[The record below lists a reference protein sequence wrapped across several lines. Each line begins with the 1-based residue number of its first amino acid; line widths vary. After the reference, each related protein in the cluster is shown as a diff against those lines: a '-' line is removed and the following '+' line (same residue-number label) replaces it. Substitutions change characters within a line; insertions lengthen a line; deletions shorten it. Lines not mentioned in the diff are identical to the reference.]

1 MLRSHRPLLFALSIF
16 SGTCAHQPQSAPK
29 SAGVRTSTAI
39 ATAEGDDDMADDRD
53 LAIVTDDSSSVPE
66 GVKDL
71 GRRADREPASRTRSS
86 ALADVTTGSSAKAQR
101 DKPEKPAAAPATPP
115 PGTFIDHA
123 TGKRPRPPAVAEK
136 PLAEP
141 PADFRAAPAAPVLK
155 AGRHDDNKE
164 YNRFLAFLAQNKHRA
179 VYSTDISERL
189 LVRALDRQGHSLP
202 NCQVAVKSASQ
213 EVSKEGQAQV
223 LAQLTTYA
231 DGSTQFF
238 PAAVSTP
245 IDDSYV
251 VRVICGGQTR
261 NGQLARSGRRDN
273 EIRFDFARK
282 VPKPMPVDVAIV
294 LDTTG
299 SMQGQIDRLKQTL
312 KAIHFQ
318 LTSLPVHPDIRFG
331 MVAYR
336 DKDDAYRTQVT
347 PFTSNIES
355 YQAMLRG
362 LVADGGGDLPEDLQ
376 TALDVAMHQLKWRL
390 DALRIGFIITDA
402 PPHTN
407 YGQEYNYLE
416 AMKESLGRG
425 IKWVTVGAGGLGI
438 DGEVIYRQ
446 IAQYTMGE
454 YVFITQGEVGD
465 SEGGTEKASHH
476 VGANYSTENL
486 DQAIVRIVRRELSY
500 LTDTPK
506 DFDTTIVAT
515 GDKTTPRAQMLG
527 PAVAETVR
535 QLADY
540 SSLKLGS
547 KTRVAIVPVTC
558 ADAKLKSIVEYLTDQ
573 MILSA
578 SRNEFFNVVERD
590 LTALTHEMKLQLSN
604 LVDASAAVPIGR
616 MLGAEVL
623 IVSKLAVKA
632 GNAELF
638 AKLIRVETGEVLS
651 VANAR
656 VMGGAGFVSTVPP
669 PSQGGNPVK
678 VTDDFDAT
686 TSSGANVIITNTDSR
701 PITDLRVTA
710 DFQINTRIEEVSFET
725 STPETFI
732 TCCVR
737 RPRPQ
742 ARAHQHDRQR
752 AGAAVADKR
761 QGHADHGQKA
771 GDHAD
776 VDGDLPEQH
785 GGHAHAHGDAEA
797 VARLAADLQDPQHQQ
812 AVGEKNGGA
821 ADEAPFLGPHGEG
834 KIRPQGGQRAQADL
848 RPLQKSLADEAAR
861 ADGVHGLAR
870 LPGRGRIERGID
882 EGQHAVALVVVKGVF
897 PQWRDGQRASDHDA
911 AQGLHAQAGDDDD
924 RRRDEP
930 DDERGA
936 EVGLSSDKQHRQPGE
951 KQGYEN
957 VAQRPAVQRR
967 CVVDVLG
974 QRDDGHH
981 LHQL

>member
-1 MLRSHRPLLFALSIF
+1 M
-16 SGTCAHQPQSAPK
+16 
-29 SAGVRTSTAI
+29 
-39 ATAEGDDDMADDRD
+39 
-53 LAIVTDDSSSVPE
+53 
-66 GVKDL
+66 
-71 GRRADREPASRTRSS
+71 
-86 ALADVTTGSSAKAQR
+86 
-101 DKPEKPAAAPATPP
+101 
-115 PGTFIDHA
+115 
-123 TGKRPRPPAVAEK
+123 
-136 PLAEP
+136 
-141 PADFRAAPAAPVLK
+141 K

-179 VYSTDISERL
+179 VYATDISERL

-202 NCQVAVKSASQ
+202 NCQVAVKSTSA
-213 EVSKEGQAQV
+213 EGQAQI
-223 LAQLTTYA
+223 LAQMTTYA

-238 PAAVSTP
+238 PAAVSPP
-245 IDDSYV
+245 IDDSYG

-282 VPKPMPVDVAIV
+282 VPKAMPVDVAIV

-299 SMQGQIDRLKQTL
+299 SMQGQIDRLKKTL

-318 LTSLPVHPDIRFG
+318 LTSLPMHPDIRFG

-336 DKDDAYRTQVT
+336 DKDDAYQTQIT

-376 TALDVAMHQLKWRL
+376 TALDVAMHQLQWRP
-390 DALRIGFIITDA
+390 DALRLGFIITDA

-465 SEGGTEKASHH
+465 SEGSTGRASHH
-476 VGANYSTENL
+476 VGANYVTENL

-500 LTDTPK
+500 LTETPK

-515 GDKTTPRAQMLG
+515 SDKNTPRAQILG
-527 PAVAETVR
+527 PAVAEAVR

-547 KTRVAIVPVTC
+547 KTRVAIGPVTC
-558 ADAKLKSIVEYLTDQ
+558 ADAKLKSIAEYLTDQ
-573 MILSA
+573 MILWA

-590 LTALTHEMKLQLSN
+590 LTALTQELRLQLSN
-604 LVDASAAVPIGR
+604 LVDASAAVPIGK

-638 AKLIRVETGEVLS
+638 AKLVRVETGEVLS

-656 VMGGAGFVSTVPP
+656 VMGGAGFVSSVPP
-669 PSQGGNPVK
+669 PSQGASQVK
-678 VTDDFDAT
+678 VLDDFDAA
-686 TSSGANVIITNTDSR
+686 TSSGATVIITNTDSR

-710 DFQINTRIEEVSFET
+710 DFQI
-725 STPETFI
+725 
-732 TCCVR
+732 
-737 RPRPQ
+737 
-742 ARAHQHDRQR
+742 
-752 AGAAVADKR
+752 
-761 QGHADHGQKA
+761 
-771 GDHAD
+771 
-776 VDGDLPEQH
+776 
-785 GGHAHAHGDAEA
+785 
-797 VARLAADLQDPQHQQ
+797 
-812 AVGEKNGGA
+812 
-821 ADEAPFLGPHGEG
+821 
-834 KIRPQGGQRAQADL
+834 
-848 RPLQKSLADEAAR
+848 DEAAYTDWEDVGTFDKTITLALDGRRGKWIGSHYAGNMLYPQSAESGAKTLAIHKVDGR
-861 ADGVHGLAR
+861 ALRGLRISVNFRIYGSPHYGFKDVGSLSGTTNLVLNGGDGGT
-870 LPGRGRIERGID
+870 
-882 EGQHAVALVVVKGVF
+882 
-897 PQWRDGQRASDHDA
+897 WDGSKWVGDFLHD
-911 AQGLHAQAGDDDD
+911 
-924 RRRDEP
+924 
-930 DDERGA
+930 
-936 EVGLSSDKQHRQPGE
+936 
-951 KQGYEN
+951 
-957 VAQRPAVQRR
+957 
-967 CVVDVLG
+967 
-974 QRDDGHH
+974 
-981 LHQL
+981 

>member
-1 MLRSHRPLLFALSIF
+1 MLRNHRALLFALSIF
-16 SGTCAHQPQSAPK
+16 SGTCAHQPQGAPK
-29 SAGVRTSTAI
+29 SAGVQASAAS

-53 LAIVTDDSSSVPE
+53 PTIVTDDSSSVTD

-71 GRRADREPASRTRSS
+71 GRRADREPVSRTRSS
-86 ALADVTTGSSAKAQR
+86 ALADVTTGSSAKAQL
-101 DKPEKPAAAPATPP
+101 DQPAKPAAAPATSP
-115 PGTFIDHA
+115 PGMFIDHA

-136 PLAEP
+136 PVAEP
-141 PADFRAAPAAPVLK
+141 PADFRAVPAAPALK

-164 YNRFLAFLAQNKHRA
+164 YNRFVAFLAQNQHRA

-189 LVRALDRQGHSLP
+189 LVRALDRHGRSLP
-202 NCQVAVKSASQ
+202 NCQVAVKPAS
-213 EVSKEGQAQV
+213 VEGQAQV
-223 LAQLTTYA
+223 LAQMTTYA

-238 PAAVSTP
+238 PAAVGTP

-251 VRVICGGQTR
+251 VRVICGGETR

-336 DKDDAYRTQVT
+336 DRGDTYLTQVT
-347 PFTSNIES
+347 PFTSNIDS

-376 TALDVAMHQLKWRL
+376 TALDVAMHQLQWRP

-465 SEGGTEKASHH
+465 SEGGTGEASHH
-476 VGANYSTENL
+476 VGANYSAENL

-500 LTDTPK
+500 LTETPK

-515 GDKTTPRAQMLG
+515 GDKTMPGAHLLA
-527 PAVAETVR
+527 PAVAEAVR

-547 KTRVAIVPVTC
+547 KTRVAIAPVTC
-558 ADAKLKSIVEYLTDQ
+558 ADAKLKSTAEYLTDQ

-578 SRNEFFNVVERD
+578 SRNAFFNVVERD
-590 LTALTHEMKLQLSN
+590 LTALTQEMKLQLSN
-604 LVDASAAVPIGR
+604 LVDASAAVPIGK

-632 GNAELF
+632 SNAELF
-638 AKLIRVETGEVLS
+638 ARLIRVETGEVLS

-669 PSQGGNPVK
+669 SSQGGNPVK
-678 VTDDFDAT
+678 VSDDFDAT
-686 TSSGANVIITNTDSR
+686 TSSGVNVIIANTDTR

-710 DFQINTRIEEVSFET
+710 DFQI
-725 STPETFI
+725 
-732 TCCVR
+732 
-737 RPRPQ
+737 
-742 ARAHQHDRQR
+742 
-752 AGAAVADKR
+752 AGAAYTDWEDVGTFDKTITLALDGWR
-761 QGHADHGQKA
+761 GKWIGSHYTGNMLYPQASEA
-771 GDHAD
+771 GAKTLTIHK
-776 VDGDLPEQH
+776 VDGRALSGLRISVNFRIYGSPHYSFKD
-785 GGHAHAHGDAEA
+785 
-797 VARLAADLQDPQHQQ
+797 
-812 AVGEKNGGA
+812 VGSLSGTTHLVLNGG
-821 ADEAPFLGPHGEG
+821 DGGTWDGSKWVGDFLH
-834 KIRPQGGQRAQADL
+834 
-848 RPLQKSLADEAAR
+848 
-861 ADGVHGLAR
+861 
-870 LPGRGRIERGID
+870 
-882 EGQHAVALVVVKGVF
+882 
-897 PQWRDGQRASDHDA
+897 
-911 AQGLHAQAGDDDD
+911 
-924 RRRDEP
+924 
-930 DDERGA
+930 
-936 EVGLSSDKQHRQPGE
+936 
-951 KQGYEN
+951 Y
-957 VAQRPAVQRR
+957 
-967 CVVDVLG
+967 
-974 QRDDGHH
+974 
-981 LHQL
+981 

>member
-1 MLRSHRPLLFALSIF
+1 MLRNHRPLLFALSIF
-16 SGTCAHQPQSAPK
+16 SGTCAHQPQRAPE
-29 SAGVRTSTAI
+29 SAGVRTSAAI

-53 LAIVTDDSSSVPE
+53 STLVTDDSSSVPD

-71 GRRADREPASRTRSS
+71 GRRADREPVSRTRSS
-86 ALADVTTGSSAKAQR
+86 ARDDVTTGSSAKTQR
-101 DKPEKPAAAPATPP
+101 DKPAKPAAAPATPP
-115 PGTFIDHA
+115 RGTFIDHA
-123 TGKRPRPPAVAEK
+123 TGKLPRPPAVAEK
-136 PLAEP
+136 PVAEP
-141 PADFRAAPAAPVLK
+141 PVDFRAAPAAPALK

-202 NCQVAVKSASQ
+202 NCQVAVKSAS
-213 EVSKEGQAQV
+213 EEGRAQV
-223 LAQLTTYA
+223 LARMTTYA

-238 PAAVSTP
+238 PAAVSAP

-251 VRVICGGQTR
+251 VRVICGGETR

-318 LTSLPVHPDIRFG
+318 LTSLPMHPDIRFA

-355 YQAMLRG
+355 YQAMLQG

-376 TALDVAMHQLKWRL
+376 TALEVAMHQLKWRP

-416 AMKESLGRG
+416 AMKEALGRG

-465 SEGGTEKASHH
+465 SEGGTGKASHH

-500 LTDTPK
+500 LTETPK

-515 GDKTTPRAQMLG
+515 GDKTTPRAQILA
-527 PAVAETVR
+527 PAVAEAVR

-547 KTRVAIVPVTC
+547 KTRVAIGPVTC
-558 ADAKLKSIVEYLTDQ
+558 ADAKLKSIAEYLTDQ

-578 SRNEFFNVVERD
+578 SRNEFFKVVERD
-590 LTALTHEMKLQLSN
+590 LTALTKEMKLQLSN
-604 LVDASAAVPIGR
+604 LVDASAAVPIGK

-623 IVSKLAVKA
+623 IVSKLAAKA

-669 PSQGGNPVK
+669 PSQGENPVK
-678 VTDDFDAT
+678 VSDDFDAT
-686 TSSGANVIITNTDSR
+686 TGSWANVIITNTDSR
-701 PITDLRVTA
+701 PITNLRVTA
-710 DFQINTRIEEVSFET
+710 DFHI
-725 STPETFI
+725 
-732 TCCVR
+732 
-737 RPRPQ
+737 
-742 ARAHQHDRQR
+742 D
-752 AGAAVADKR
+752 GAAYTDWEDVGTFDKTITLALDGAR
-761 QGHADHGQKA
+761 GKWIGSHYV
-771 GDHAD
+771 GDMLYPQTSESGAKTLTIHK
-776 VDGDLPEQH
+776 VDGR
-785 GGHAHAHGDAEA
+785 A
-797 VARLAADLQDPQHQQ
+797 VSGLRISVNFRIYGSPHYGFKD
-812 AVGEKNGGA
+812 VGSLSGTTNLVLNGG
-821 ADEAPFLGPHGEG
+821 DGGTWDGSKWVGDFL
-834 KIRPQGGQRAQADL
+834 
-848 RPLQKSLADEAAR
+848 
-861 ADGVHGLAR
+861 
-870 LPGRGRIERGID
+870 
-882 EGQHAVALVVVKGVF
+882 
-897 PQWRDGQRASDHDA
+897 HD
-911 AQGLHAQAGDDDD
+911 
-924 RRRDEP
+924 
-930 DDERGA
+930 
-936 EVGLSSDKQHRQPGE
+936 
-951 KQGYEN
+951 
-957 VAQRPAVQRR
+957 
-967 CVVDVLG
+967 
-974 QRDDGHH
+974 
-981 LHQL
+981 